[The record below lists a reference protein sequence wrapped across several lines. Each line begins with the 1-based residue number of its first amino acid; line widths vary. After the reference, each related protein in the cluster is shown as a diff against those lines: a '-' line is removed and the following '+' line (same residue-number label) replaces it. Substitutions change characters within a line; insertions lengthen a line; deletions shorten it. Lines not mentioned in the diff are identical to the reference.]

1 MHIAYN
7 KFLPFIMKYQNILN
21 SFRDFGRNCFPIFRI
36 FRKPENSTE
45 MELSNIPAIPRFYSN
60 GWNNAKFRAYCA
72 FQSVSNKFFI
82 ANFRNSNRS
91 LEEDKKYATY
101 RSYGA
106 LLFSVPSLYKHFTT
120 VKASP

>member
-1 MHIAYN
+1 
-7 KFLPFIMKYQNILN
+7 MKYLN
-21 SFRDFGRNCFPIFRI
+21 LLSSFNDFGVLTSTAGITPIT
-36 FRKPENSTE
+36 ECNVHSNLSTV
-45 MELSNIPAIPRFYSN
+45 Y
-60 GWNNAKFRAYCA
+60 
-72 FQSVSNKFFI
+72 FFI
-82 ANFRNSNRS
+82 SNFWNSNRS